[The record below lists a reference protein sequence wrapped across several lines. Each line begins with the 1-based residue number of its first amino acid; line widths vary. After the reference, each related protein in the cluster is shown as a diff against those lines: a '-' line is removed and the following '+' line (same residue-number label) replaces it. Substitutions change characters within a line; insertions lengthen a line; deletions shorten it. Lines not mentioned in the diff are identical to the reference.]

1 MDPDVSVMFTV
12 SGPFLIRHSDTI
24 AHLSPEFNKKNHDEF
39 DVHIESIWEKRRLEN
54 PKLFNGTKF
63 RLHSVSHESNG
74 PGCKTTFNLGIT
86 CYRDFISTNWAP
98 NAEDILRKGEQDYNN
113 TQAFMSDAMGVG
125 ALVQTT
131 DNHVIFLKR
140 SIHCGEAKG
149 LWDIPGGH
157 AEPQELV
164 GDLPVENIDVTKMD
178 PVKVIEEMF
187 DSIKREVIDEV
198 NIPSSCLSEPELCG
212 IARNTTAA
220 GRPSVEFV
228 IRCSLNSE
236 EVKAKYH
243 QGNQSEADE
252 STSICLL
259 PLETVIKMKSED
271 EFWQNMAPSAKGCII
286 LYRLYDTKVTDLG
299 QTDLDNDV

>member
-1 MDPDVSVMFTV
+1 MDPDVCVMFAV
-12 SGPFLIRHSDTI
+12 PGPSLIRLSDTI
-24 AHLSPEFNKKNHDEF
+24 ACVSQEFNRKQLDAF
-39 DVHIESIWEKRRLEN
+39 DAQIESIWENRRREN

-63 RLHSVSHESNG
+63 RLHSVSEDSDDG
-74 PGCKTTFNLGIT
+74 PDCRITFNLGIT

-98 NAEDILRKGEQDYNN
+98 NAKEIAQLGEQYYSNS
-113 TQAFMSDAMGVG
+113 QAFMSDAMGVG

-131 DNHVIFLKR
+131 DKHVIFLKR

-164 GDLPVENIDVTKMD
+164 GKLPVENIDVTKMD

-198 NIPSSCLSEPELCG
+198 NIPSACLSEPELCG

-228 IRCSLNSE
+228 IRCSLDSD

-243 QGNQSEADE
+243 QGSQSEADE

-259 PLETVIKMKSED
+259 PLETVIEMKSED
-271 EFWQNMAPSAKGCII
+271 EFWQNMAPSAKGCIV
-286 LYRLYDTKVTDLG
+286 LYRLYYQKLM
-299 QTDLDNDV
+299 DVEHSHQNI

>member
-12 SGPFLIRHSDTI
+12 PGLSLIRRSDTI
-24 AHLSPEFNKKNHDEF
+24 ACLSSEFNRKQLDIF
-39 DVHIESIWEKRRLEN
+39 DVQIESIWEKRRREN

-63 RLHSVSHESNG
+63 RLHSVSEDSHHNSPDG
-74 PGCKTTFNLGIT
+74 RITFNLGVT

-98 NAEDILRKGEQDYNN
+98 NAKEILQRGKQDHNN
-113 TQAFMSDAMGVG
+113 SQAFMSDAMGVG
-125 ALVQTT
+125 ALVQTI

-164 GDLPVENIDVTKMD
+164 GKLPVENIDVTKLD

-198 NIPSSCLSEPELCG
+198 NIPHACLSEPELCG

-228 IRCSLNSE
+228 IRCSLNAE
-236 EVKAKYH
+236 EVKAKYR

-252 STSICLL
+252 STNICLL
-259 PLETVIKMKSED
+259 PFDEVIEMKSGD
-271 EFWQNMAPSAKGCII
+271 DFWQNMAPSAKGCIV
-286 LYRLYDTKVTDLG
+286 LYRLYYRKIMDSRHSD
-299 QTDLDNDV
+299 QE